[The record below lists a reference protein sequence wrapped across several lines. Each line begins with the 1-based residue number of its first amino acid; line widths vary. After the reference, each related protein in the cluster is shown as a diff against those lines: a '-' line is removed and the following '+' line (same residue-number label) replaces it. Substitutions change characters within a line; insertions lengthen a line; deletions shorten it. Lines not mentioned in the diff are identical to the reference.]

1 MLGAHRVTVAPFFVT
16 LTDFLIE
23 KFAFWDAIIE
33 ERKLDGF
40 CQLMSKSYLCEK
52 Y

>member
-1 MLGAHRVTVAPFFVT
+1 MLGAHRVTVAPFYRDRNRPLV
-16 LTDFLIE
+16 D

-40 CQLMSKSYLCEK
+40 CQLMSKSYLC
-52 Y
+52 

>member
-1 MLGAHRVTVAPFFVT
+1 MLGAHRVTVAPFIRDRNRLLV
-16 LTDFLIE
+16 D

-40 CQLMSKSYLCEK
+40 CQLMSKSYLC
-52 Y
+52 